1 MTHTASRRLLAAG
14 SFLLCGTLLANA
26 ADPPAAP
33 AKRDQWEV
41 VSQMGMDGLPMPM
54 PPQKV
59 VVCAP
64 KEWKEPPGGNDE
76 RRKCKVSD
84 FKLDG
89 PKATWKVHCEGPPA
103 MDGEGEITRTGPE
116 AFTGSIKFTS
126 TEAAMTVKLTGKR
139 LGDCDLK

>member
-1 MTHTASRRLLAAG
+1 MTHTTTCRPLVAGLLILG
-14 SFLLCGTLLANA
+14 GTLVAIA

-33 AKRDQWEV
+33 KGDQWEV

-64 KEWKEPPGGNDE
+64 KEWKEPPGGADE

-84 FKLDG
+84 FKLAG
-89 PKATWKVHCEGPPA
+89 PKATWKVHCDGPPA
-103 MDGEGEITRTGPE
+103 MDGDGEITRSGPD
-116 AFTGSIKFTS
+116 AFTGAIKFTS